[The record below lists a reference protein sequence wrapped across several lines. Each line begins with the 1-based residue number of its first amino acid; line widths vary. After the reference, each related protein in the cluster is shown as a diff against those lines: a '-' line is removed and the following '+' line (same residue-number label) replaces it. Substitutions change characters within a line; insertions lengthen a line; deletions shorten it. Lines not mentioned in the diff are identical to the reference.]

1 MRLERQSRV
10 NSIFFNTST
19 NEYIPGDLVYSDGT
33 LYKITGEC
41 TGSNFASHSTPLAS
55 KLNVDWDT
63 FNIRYNEMF
72 QYRGEIA
79 PGPLDLA
86 TYIHNGTYVFQPYG
100 GSQKVTFNGMEFNQV
115 RLNVTNSGMMYTMIF
130 VTDVCNFIVSYNA
143 INRNYTINM
152 IDYIRNATNMTQLT
166 PFHRALDSIFTLS
179 NWIKTEVKDRVN
191 MSPQFF
197 RGSGYNTVNIDR
209 KYQGSTVMI
218 SYKDSP
224 SARKV
229 KSHSIYLSP
238 GNDIDSIVESIELVG
253 SNFRVRLRGSNSF
266 EAYVIMARYE
276 SIR

>member
-197 RGSGYNTVNIDR
+197 RGTSTNIADIHQ

-218 SYKDSP
+218 SYKDRSET
-224 SARKV
+224 KV
-229 KSHSIYLSP
+229 RSHSLYLQLE
-238 GNDIDSIVESIELVG
+238 NDIDPVVESVTQMGGYL
-253 SNFRVRLRGSNSF
+253 RVKLRGNNIFVS
-266 EAYVIMARYE
+266 YVIMARYE